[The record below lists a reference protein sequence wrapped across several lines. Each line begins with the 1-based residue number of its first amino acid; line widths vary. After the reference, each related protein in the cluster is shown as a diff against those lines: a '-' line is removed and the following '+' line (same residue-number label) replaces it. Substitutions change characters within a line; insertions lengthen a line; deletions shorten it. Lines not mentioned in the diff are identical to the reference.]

1 MGKEVDEAK
10 QYLLYNMHL
19 EKDVNKASETLEK
32 HLKVLDSKGIA
43 FKTVLDTL
51 NKTQKQNKL

>member
-1 MGKEVDEAK
+1 MDKEIEEAK
-10 QYLLYNMHL
+10 QYLLYNMHF
-19 EKDVNKASETLEK
+19 ETDVNKASETLEK
-32 HLKVLDSKGIA
+32 HLKVLDNKGIA